1 MVEVIPEQKE
11 VKEVKYVKSPEELL
25 EVNQE
30 RQSGELKKTLGFT
43 IIFVVALNFIF
54 DSSILYVPQYSVYFS
69 QTASIISWILM
80 SLIGIYVALCYAE
93 LISMF
98 PTSGGTYELSK
109 ITFGTFISFFV
120 GWLTWLV
127 GNIGLAISIPEG
139 LQILIPYFTPLAY
152 IFKAIIAMITIYFFS
167 QLAKHGKDI
176 GTKAIYYFTIIIFI
190 EFALILVPMVIDL
203 PALTGHG
210 DIRTH
215 ISKENYHPFFPS
227 ENSLTNIGLI
237 LGSVF
242 IVCTSLFGLSG
253 VSYLAGEVKDPQK
266 VLPKVYK
273 WAMIIVAVTSIVI
286 VAVSLGVLDRST
298 YIDSENY
305 FHDIAVKTLG
315 GYSFVIPTII
325 LIIAGFIYFS
335 EGLAW
340 LLSGPR
346 LIFSIAKDKLFPTHF
361 AYIDKESGT
370 PLHAINFQ
378 ARILYLFIIF
388 TYLLYIFGDAW
399 ELDVFYYLLSV
410 FILLSVILVCVT
422 LLSIPLLRKKLPT
435 VERPY
440 KVPCGTWLPY
450 ILVGTF
456 VVITVLW
463 FIHEETNLLV
473 FGTAL
478 GLLLLGI
485 PIYGLLV
492 IYFDPDVYIKL
503 KKFMVRLSRFYE
515 PLLLPIETKNQMYDY
530 LGDLNN
536 KKILQYGCSS
546 HRLTLELAEKVS
558 PTGKVY
564 VADLVDKTID
574 VINAHLKTRN
584 INHVHTFHDEHQV
597 NRIHPHIPEVD
608 AIVSVGMLGHIQDLR
623 KVAKEMSTLLP
634 EGGKILFKEEVDFL
648 RVIPNIGWIALPDK
662 VIEIFAEEGIRIN
675 YFRQKKLFWTDL
687 IVYGMKTKY
696 DIPMV

>member
-1 MVEVIPEQKE
+1 MVENVPEQKE

-43 IIFVVALNFIF
+43 IIFIVALNFIF
-54 DSSILYVPQYSVYFS
+54 DSSMLYVPQYSVYFS
-69 QTASIISWILM
+69 QAASILSWIIM
-80 SLIGIYVALCYAE
+80 SLLGIYIALCYAE

-98 PTSGGTYELSK
+98 PTSGGTYEVSK
-109 ITFGTFISFFV
+109 VTFGTFISFSV

-139 LQILIPYFTPLAY
+139 LQILVPYYTPLAY
-152 IFKAIIAMITIYFFS
+152 VFKAIIAIITVYFFS

-176 GTKAIYYFTIIIFI
+176 GTKVVYYFTIIIFI
-190 EFALILVPMVIDL
+190 EFAMILVPMIIDF

-210 DIRTH
+210 ELTTH

-227 ENSLTNIGLI
+227 DNFFTNIGLI

-242 IVCTSLFGLSG
+242 IVSTSLFGLSG
-253 VSYLAGEVKDPQK
+253 VSYLAGEVKDPQR
-266 VLPKVYK
+266 VLPKVFK
-273 WAMIIVAVTSIVI
+273 WAMIIVAVTSIVMAI
-286 VAVSLGVLDRST
+286 VSIGILDRDT
-298 YIDSENY
+298 YINSENY
-305 FHDIAVKTLG
+305 FHDIAVETLG
-315 GYSFVIPTII
+315 KYSFVIPTII
-325 LIIAGFIYFS
+325 LIIAGLIYFS
-335 EGLAW
+335 EGLVW
-340 LLSGPR
+340 ILSGPR
-346 LIFSIAKDKLFPTHF
+346 LIFSIAKDKLFPTYF
-361 AYIDKESGT
+361 AHIDKESGT
-370 PLHAINFQ
+370 PLNAIQFQ
-378 ARILYLFIIF
+378 SKILYLFIIA
-388 TYLLYIFGDAW
+388 TYVLYIFSDAW

-422 LLSIPLLRKKLPT
+422 LLSIPLLRKKLPNI
-435 VERPY
+435 ERPY
-440 KVPCGTWLPY
+440 RVRCGTWLPY
-450 ILVGTF
+450 TLVGAF
-456 VVITVLW
+456 VIITILW
-463 FIHEETNLLV
+463 FIHEETNILV
-473 FGTAL
+473 FGTAF
-478 GLLLLGI
+478 GLLLLGV

-492 IYFDPDVYIKL
+492 VYFDPEVYIKL
-503 KKFMVRLSRFYE
+503 KKFMVKLSRFYE
-515 PLLLPIETKNQMYDY
+515 PLLLPIATKNQIYDY

-546 HRLTLELAEKVS
+546 HKLTLELAEKVS

-564 VADLVDKTID
+564 VADLVDKTIE
-574 VINAHLKTRN
+574 VINAHLKKRN

-597 NRIHPHIPEVD
+597 NRIHPHIPQVD

-623 KVAKEMSTLLP
+623 KVAKEMSALLP

-648 RVIPNIGWIALPDK
+648 RFIPNIGWIALPDK
-662 VIEIFAEEGIRIN
+662 VVEIFAEEGIRIN

-687 IVYGMKTKY
+687 IIYGMKTKY